1 MKVEVKVKLELTAE
15 ETRALA
21 RALYMEGEPAEDIR
35 QAAEEHV
42 LEESSGWLYHAIGGG
57 A

>member
-1 MKVEVKVKLELTAE
+1 MKVEVEVKLELTAE

-42 LEESSGWLYHAIGGG
+42 LEESSGWLHHAIGGG